1 MTTKT
6 IQYDGRSTALKQVL
20 ELFVSLGGKIIE
32 NDKDEKSPYDP
43 EFVKKV
49 RRAEKSNKHK
59 IDLDKIWE

>member
-20 ELFVSLGGKIIE
+20 ELFTTLGGRII
-32 NDKDEKSPYDP
+32 DKDENPYDQ

-49 RRAEKSNKHK
+49 RRGEKSKK
-59 IDLDKIWE
+59 REVDVDKIWE

>member
-20 ELFVSLGGKIIE
+20 ELFITLGGSIIDKEE
-32 NDKDEKSPYDP
+32 NPYDQ

-49 RRAEKSNKHK
+49 RRGEKSKK
-59 IDLDKIWE
+59 REVDLDKIWE